1 MYLENINGPED
12 IKKLNLEELRVLSD
26 ETRSALINKI
36 SNAGGH
42 NGPNLGMVEVTVA
55 LHYVFNS
62 PKDKIVFDVSH
73 QCYPHKILTGRKEA
87 FLDAEH
93 FHDVTGYTNPLE
105 SEHDI
110 FTIGH
115 TSTSISLALG
125 LAKGRDVNNQNDN
138 IIAVIGDGSLSGGEA
153 LEGLDYAGEYNKN
166 LIIIVNDNDQSIAE
180 NHGGLYKSLKELRE
194 TNGKSINNI
203 FKSFGLDYRY
213 LDDGHDIQ
221 KLVNLF
227 QSVKDIDHPIVLHIH
242 TIKGK
247 GLPYAE
253 ANRESWHAGGPF
265 NVEDGSPKFPF
276 KGGENVLAD
285 SIKKLM
291 DTNPKAVVVNAGTPM
306 GLGMVKGVREEYAK
320 RGQFVDVG
328 IAEENA
334 MAMVSGI
341 AKNGGTAVFGTF
353 APFLQRTY
361 DQLSHDLCLND
372 NPATILVLSPGVY
385 GMNSNTHI
393 ALCDIQEFAHVPN
406 LIYLAPSCTEEY
418 KKMFEFATT
427 QKEHPVAIR
436 VPGNMVSSG
445 VEDNTDYSI
454 YNKNKVMKKGSKVA
468 IFAVGVLVPMA
479 MEIAKKVKEDIGLDI
494 TVVNPLFLTGLDE
507 ELLNKLEENHD
518 LVITIE
524 DGELMGGYGQ
534 NIASFYGDT
543 DIKVKNYGISK
554 EFHTDFVAEELLE
567 ENGISV
573 DKISKMIEECQWGRF
588 SLTHMDL
595 DIRWRINNQ
604 KESRF
609 LYEEYRYNFF

>member
-1 MYLENINGPED
+1 MYLEKINGPED
-12 IKKLNLEELRVLSD
+12 IKKLHLEELKVLAD

-36 SNAGGH
+36 SKAGGH
-42 NGPNLGMVEVTVA
+42 SGPNLGIVEVTVA

-87 FLDAEH
+87 FLDEKH
-93 FHDVTGYTNPLE
+93 FNDVSGYTNPLE
-105 SEHDI
+105 SKHDI

-125 LAKGRDVNNQNDN
+125 LAKGRDVNKGNEN
-138 IIAVIGDGSLSGGEA
+138 IIAIIGDGSLSGGEA
-153 LEGLDYAGEYNKN
+153 LEGLDYSGEYNKN
-166 LIIIVNDNDQSIAE
+166 LIIIANDNDQSIAD
-180 NHGGLYKSLKELRE
+180 NHGGLYKSLRELRE
-194 TNGKSINNI
+194 TNGESTNNI

-213 LDDGHDIQ
+213 LEDGHDIQ
-221 KLVNLF
+221 KLVELF

-265 NVEDGSPKFPF
+265 NVEDGSPRYPF
-276 KGGENVLAD
+276 EGGEDVVAD
-285 SIKKLM
+285 TIKNLM
-291 DTNPKAVVVNAGTPM
+291 DKNPKAVVVNAATPM
-306 GLGMVKGVREEYAK
+306 GLGMVKGVREEYEK
-320 RGQFVDVG
+320 RGQFIDVG

-334 MAMVSGI
+334 MAMISGI
-341 AKNGGTAVFGTF
+341 SRNGGTAVFGTF

-406 LIYLAPSCTEEY
+406 LIYLAPSSKEEY
-418 KKMFEFATT
+418 KKMFEFSTT
-427 QKEHPVAIR
+427 QREHPVAIR
-436 VPGNMVSSG
+436 IPENMISTGTQDS
-445 VEDNTDYSI
+445 TDYSI
-454 YNKNKVMKKGSKVA
+454 YNKNKVMQKGSKIA

-507 ELLNKLEENHD
+507 ELLNGLKKNHN

-543 DIKVKNYGISK
+543 NMKVKNYGISK
-554 EFHTDFVAEELLE
+554 AFHTDFEAEKLLD
-567 ENGISV
+567 ENGISIN
-573 DKISKMIEECQWGRF
+573 KISKVI
-588 SLTHMDL
+588 
-595 DIRWRINNQ
+595 
-604 KESRF
+604 KEY
-609 LYEEYRYNFF
+609 LEK

>member
-1 MYLENINGPED
+1 MGI
-12 IKKLNLEELRVLSD
+12 
-26 ETRSALINKI
+26 
-36 SNAGGH
+36 
-42 NGPNLGMVEVTVA
+42 VEVTVA

-87 FLDAEH
+87 FLEEKH
-93 FHDVTGYTNPLE
+93 FNDVSGYTNPLE
-105 SEHDI
+105 SKHDI

-125 LAKGRDVNNQNDN
+125 LAKGRDVNKSNENV
-138 IIAVIGDGSLSGGEA
+138 IAIIGDGSLSGGEA
-153 LEGLDYAGEYNKN
+153 LEGLDYSGEYNKN
-166 LIIIVNDNDQSIAE
+166 LIIIANDNDQSIAD
-180 NHGGLYKSLKELRE
+180 NHGGLYKSLRELRE
-194 TNGKSINNI
+194 TNGESTNNI

-213 LDDGHDIQ
+213 LEDGHDIQ
-221 KLVNLF
+221 KLVELF
-227 QSVKDIDHPIVLHIH
+227 QSVKEINHPIVLHIH

-253 ANRESWHAGGPF
+253 ANRENWHAGGPF
-265 NVEDGSPKFPF
+265 NVEDGSPKYPF
-276 KGGENVLAD
+276 EGGEDVVAD
-285 SIKKLM
+285 SIKNLM
-291 DTNPKAVVVNAGTPM
+291 DKNPKAVVVNAATPM
-306 GLGMVKGVREEYAK
+306 GLGMVKGVREEYEK
-320 RGQFVDVG
+320 RGQFIDVG

-334 MAMVSGI
+334 MAMISGI
-341 AKNGGTAVFGTF
+341 SRNGGTAVFGTF

-406 LIYLAPSCTEEY
+406 LIYLAPASTEEY
-418 KKMFEFATT
+418 KKMFEFSTT
-427 QKEHPVAIR
+427 QKEHPIAIR

-445 VEDNTDYSI
+445 IEDNTDYSK
-454 YNKNKVMKKGSKVA
+454 YNKNKVMQKGSKVA
-468 IFAVGVLVPMA
+468 LFAVGILVPMA

-507 ELLNKLEENHD
+507 ELLNDLKENHN

-543 DIKVKNYGISK
+543 NMKVKNYGISK
-554 EFHTDFVAEELLE
+554 AFHTDFEAEKLLD

-573 DKISKMIEECQWGRF
+573 NKISKVIKEYIE
-588 SLTHMDL
+588 
-595 DIRWRINNQ
+595 
-604 KESRF
+604 K
-609 LYEEYRYNFF
+609 